1 MKIRELQKIGNR
13 YFNLQEL
20 ARALGITLESAK
32 VSASRYVKQ
41 GFLVRIKKNM
51 YALPEYL
58 KNALIEEIFMIA
70 NLGQTPSYISLSS
83 ALAYYEITTQI
94 QRDFIE
100 SIVIKR
106 TKEISIAGRSFRYNK
121 IKEELYFGFVKEKGF
136 FIATP
141 EKAFMDTLY
150 LASLGRYSFD
160 IAAIDR
166 DKFDWNKILLLCDR
180 FPSNIRRRLEK
191 DGYIKSA

>member
-1 MKIRELQKIGNR
+1 MKIRELQKIGNK

-20 ARALGITLESAK
+20 ARALGISLESAK

-41 GFLVRIKKNM
+41 GFLIRIKKNM
-51 YALPEYL
+51 YVLPEYL
-58 KNALIEEIFMIA
+58 KNAPIEEMFMIA
-70 NLGQTPSYISLSS
+70 NLGQTPSYISLST

-100 SIVIKR
+100 SIAIRR
-106 TKEISIAGRSFRYNK
+106 TKEISIAGRTFRYNK
-121 IKEELYFGFVKEKGF
+121 IKEDLYFGFVKEKGF

-166 DKFDWNKILLLCDR
+166 NKFNWNEVLLLCDR
-180 FPSNIRRRLEK
+180 FPSNIRKRLEK
-191 DGYIKSA
+191 DGYIKAT